1 MQLVESLGGAQL
13 PRIVHVDDAEALG
26 EDMAGVGVP
35 VVDHELHAI
44 GATALIA
51 MDDQTEIAG
60 VAGALADPAS
70 PSNKHP

>member
-1 MQLVESLGGAQL
+1 MSTML
-13 PRIVHVDDAEALG
+13 AL
-26 EDMAGVGVP
+26 EKP

-51 MDDQTEIAG
+51 MADQTEIAG

-70 PSNKHP
+70 